1 MDIVT
6 IDLETYYSREY
17 SLSKMTT
24 EAYVRDPRFEVIGVG
39 VKFNGHPTDTY
50 SGGNVGKFL
59 KSLDYKDK
67 AILCHNTAFDGLIL
81 AHHFG
86 IQPKFWLDTLSMA
99 RPKHA
104 QTIGVSLKAL
114 ASHYKLG
121 QKGTEVVNALGKR
134 RADFTT
140 YEMASYMDYCRND
153 VDLTYEL
160 FQCLRKGFPAS
171 EAQLIDLTI
180 RMYTNPTLEIDSA
193 LLEDHLTKVIERK
206 EALLAK
212 VAGEAGKAALMSNPQ
227 FAKLLE
233 KLGAPVPMKTSP
245 TTGKSTYAFSK
256 TDEGFLAL
264 QEHPD
269 ERVQALVAARLGVKS
284 TLEETRTQAL
294 IGVAGRGPLPIML
307 NYYGAHTGRF
317 SGGDKMNL
325 QNLPRGGTLRKAL
338 RAPKGKVLIACDS
351 AQIEARVVAWVAGQ
365 ADLVQAFREKRDVY
379 SEFASEVYGRKVD
392 RKRKEIGPDGKPF
405 APDEVEGFVGKTCVL
420 GLGYGMGY
428 VKFAITLALG
438 QGGIRVNIDDA
449 EAKRIVYLYRNK
461 NAMIPQLWNRCGAL
475 LHSIVRG
482 EKVVIV
488 PHLPDMYTTAEGIHL
503 PNGMTIRY
511 PHLAAYGA
519 DGFAYVSD
527 QRSFRAVAAARVMG
541 EASSRGAIIPG
552 LTRIYG
558 GKIVENI
565 VQALARIVV
574 ADQMRAIARRYQV
587 VLQVHDEVVIVCD
600 ENEAE
605 EAKAFVVDAM
615 STPPSWAPDLPI
627 ACEAHI
633 GYTYGDVK

>member
-6 IDLETYYSREY
+6 IDFETYYSREY

-39 VKFNGHPTDTY
+39 VKFNNHPTDTY
-50 SGGNVGKFL
+50 SGGNIGRFL
-59 KSLDYKDK
+59 KSLDYSDK

-81 AHHFG
+81 THHFG
-86 IQPKFWLDTLSMA
+86 IQPKFWMDTLSMA

-121 QKGTEVVNALGKR
+121 QKGTEVINALGKR
-134 RADFTT
+134 RAGFTSD
-140 YEMASYMDYCRND
+140 EISAYMDYCRND

-160 FQCLRKGFPAS
+160 FQCLRKGFPAD
-171 EAQLIDLTI
+171 EAKLIDLTI
-180 RMYTNPTLEIDSA
+180 RMYTDPTLEIDRA
-193 LLEDHLTKVIERK
+193 LLDTHLAQVIERK
-206 EALLAK
+206 DKLLAK
-212 VAGEAGKAALMSNPQ
+212 ITASKADIMSNAK
-227 FAKLLE
+227 FALWLE
-233 KLGAPVPMKTSP
+233 ALGVEAPMKTSP

-256 TDEGFLAL
+256 TDADFLAL
-264 QEHPD
+264 QAHPD

-294 IGVAGRGPLPIML
+294 IGVAERGPLPIML

-338 RAPKGKVLIACDS
+338 RAPKGKVLVACDS

-365 ADLVQAFREKRDVY
+365 HDLVQSFREKRDVY
-379 SEFASEVYGRKVD
+379 SEFATEVYGRKVD
-392 RKRKEIGPDGKPF
+392 RKRREIGPDGKEF
-405 APDEVEGFVGKTCVL
+405 YPDVVEGFVGKTCVL
-420 GLGYGMGY
+420 GLGYGMGHD
-428 VKFAITLALG
+428 KFAKTLALG
-438 QGGIRVNIDDA
+438 QGGIRVNIDAA

-461 NAMIPQLWNRCGAL
+461 NAMIPQLWNRCGSL

-488 PHLPDMYTTAEGIHL
+488 PHLPSMYTTEEGIRL
-503 PNGMTIRY
+503 PNGMMIRY

-527 QRSFRAVAAARVMG
+527 QRAFRAIAAARIMDG
-541 EASSRGAIIPG
+541 PPTGAIVPG

-558 GKIVENI
+558 GKVVENI

-574 ADQMRAIARRYQV
+574 ADQMRIIARRYQV

-600 ENEAE
+600 EKEAE
-605 EAKAFVVDAM
+605 EAKAFVISAM
-615 STPPSWAPDLPI
+615 STPPAWAPDLPI

-633 GYTYGDVK
+633 GDSYGSCK